1 MKAIIR
7 DKDLQGTSA
16 AISAREYA
24 MIKKE
29 RSRLVAGE
37 YIFNFDPEDL
47 LDLKKIKLHPMRNM
61 AIVANMNGAP
71 RMAPTPISSAELA
84 PPVIHTV

>member
-7 DKDLQGTSA
+7 DRDLQGTSA

-47 LDLKKIKLHPMRNM
+47 LDLKKIFYISFFLL
-61 AIVANMNGAP
+61 VARHCNHK
-71 RMAPTPISSAELA
+71 S
-84 PPVIHTV
+84 